1 MKNLFMRLTTLIL
14 AALCVCAGGAGVYA
28 DDGIMPAHILTYDY
42 NFSLSI
48 EPGHAKF
55 GVSYSA
61 DSDLFDHAEWEMTL
75 QKKGLIF
82 WGDVDVT
89 ISEMWFYE
97 SSKNYTLRQD
107 IPDETGKYR
116 AMYTLRI
123 VATDGSKD
131 TLSGTCEYTY

>member
-14 AALCVCAGGAGVYA
+14 AVLCVCAGGAGVYA
-28 DDGIMPAHILTYDY
+28 DDGIMPAHILTNSY

-116 AMYTLRI
+116 AIYTLRI
-123 VATDGSKD
+123 VAIDGRND

>member
-28 DDGIMPAHILTYDY
+28 DDGIMPAYVLTQDHD
-42 NFSLSI
+42 FSFSV
-48 EPGHAKF
+48 ESGYAYF
-55 GVSYSA
+55 GVSYYA

-89 ISEMWFYE
+89 ISEMWFYDNN
-97 SSKNYTLRQD
+97 KNYDLRQS

-116 AMYTLRI
+116 AIYILRI
-123 VATDGSKD
+123 VATDGRTD